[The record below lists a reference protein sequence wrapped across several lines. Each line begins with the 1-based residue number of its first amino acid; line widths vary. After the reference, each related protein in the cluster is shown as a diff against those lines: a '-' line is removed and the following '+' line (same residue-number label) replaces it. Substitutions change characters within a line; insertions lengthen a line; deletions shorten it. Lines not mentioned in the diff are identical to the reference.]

1 MSLLPKTHSEFASK
15 SYWDTFFSKKTDSF
29 EWYGTY
35 HDLCGLLHKYSKP
48 ASKVLVAGC
57 GNSTLSEDL
66 YDVGYRDIHSV
77 DISGTKW
84 LVALYQVRWDGNC
97 VVG

>member
-1 MSLLPKTHSEFASK
+1 MNLLPKTHSEFASK

-35 HDLCGLLHKYSKP
+35 HDLCGLLHKYSKA

-77 DISGTKW
+77 DISGTMNPPS
-84 LVALYQVRWDGNC
+84 VA
-97 VVG
+97 